1 MTYPFL
7 REMVMYIGRKE
18 KQIVV
23 NLPATCQIAVA
34 SSKSGGS
41 KHVNLKG
48 LKRDDYLLYIN

>member
-34 SSKSGGS
+34 SIKSGE
-41 KHVNLKG
+41 VNMS
-48 LKRDDYLLYIN
+48 I